1 MPVIADGAAFG
12 PFMEML
18 TDYQLKYGNS
28 LTLYVPE
35 SFEWLILS
43 SGVVPDSE
51 ISKILEAPYDYI
63 ESSQYFS
70 WERFFTAL
78 LVEKTSHTYLQYNK
92 SVLNKAYLQEHEKEL
107 ISAVLPKGILPVERN
122 NDQK

>member
-1 MPVIADGAAFG
+1 M
-12 PFMEML
+12 
-18 TDYQLKYGNS
+18 
-28 LTLYVPE
+28 YVPE

-43 SGVVPDSE
+43 SGVVADSE

-122 NDQK
+122 NDKNNNL

>member
-1 MPVIADGAAFG
+1 MLVIADGAAFG
-12 PFMEML
+12 PYMEML
-18 TDYQLKYGNS
+18 TDYQLKSGNS

-51 ISKILEAPYDYI
+51 ISKILEAPFDYI

-78 LVEKTSHTYLQYNK
+78 LVEKTNNTYLQYNK
-92 SVLNKAYLQEHEKEL
+92 SVLNRSYLQEHEKQMIL
-107 ISAVLPKGILPVERN
+107 AVLPKGILPP
-122 NDQK
+122 DDKADSA

>member
-1 MPVIADGAAFG
+1 MLVIADGAAFG
-12 PFMEML
+12 PIMEML

-35 SFEWLILS
+35 SIEWLILS

-107 ISAVLPKGILPVERN
+107 ISAVLPKGILPVESK
-122 NDQK
+122 NDRE